1 MAPGAQSTRGESPLQ
16 PWLHDLVVAVDGN
29 MAALSGRDGGIHPR
43 GAEGLFVDDERVLS
57 VLTVELGREPLSPVA
72 SSAGGGLA
80 EFLASARHLGRLG
93 PDSTVEVRRTRTLSS
108 SSMSEVIEVSS
119 RADAPVCGPL
129 RIVVAGDG
137 ASIGAVKSGTPA
149 GVAVPVTITVSGVSW
164 RTPGHLVEVAI
175 SPPSSFAELPEGG
188 AVAEIPVRVGPGQTT
203 QVLVTVAVTR
213 SRPSAFDAD
222 SASPLVTWAE
232 GVRVTAGDPRLR
244 SAVDLSLKDLQH
256 LLLSDP
262 EEPQDFFAGAGTPWY
277 QTLFGRDALWTAR
290 FALPLGTE
298 LAGGTLRALARRQ
311 GRVVDVD
318 RAEEPGKIPHELRRV
333 APDDVGRPAL
343 PTTYFGTVDATALW
357 MCLLHD
363 AWRWGLPETQVT
375 ALLPAARAA
384 ARWLLGPA
392 APDDDGLVKYL
403 DESGRG
409 LANQGWKDS
418 GDSIRWRDGRI
429 AKAPIA
435 LVEAQ
440 AYGVEAAIH
449 TADLLQA
456 LSADPADANLAEDLR
471 SFAGRMVHRVR
482 ERFWVGDNG
491 TRWLALA
498 IDGAGEPVDAIGSN
512 MGHVLGTGCLSREE
526 AGEVVRLL
534 TDPRMLGPF
543 GILTYAS
550 DNRGFNPMGYHT
562 GSVWTHDSA
571 ICALGMARE
580 GYADEAG
587 NVAVRLLDLAEAFYY
602 RFPELCSGTEV
613 LGRPAPYPASCCP
626 QAWSSAS
633 AVALLTVALGL
644 EVDVPGRTVTVRPA
658 PSLPF
663 GPIRVQG
670 LRIGGFT
677 VDVAVD
683 ASGGVAVTGLP
694 AQFVLVT
701 REVSA

>member
-1 MAPGAQSTRGESPLQ
+1 MAPGARSTRGEAPLQ
-16 PWLHDLVVAVDGN
+16 PWLHELVVAVDGN
-29 MAALSGRDGGIHPR
+29 MAALSGRDGGINPR

-57 VLTVELGREPLSPVA
+57 VLTVELGRDPLWSVA
-72 SSAGGGLA
+72 SSAGGSQA

-93 PDSTVEVRRTRTLSS
+93 PDPTVEVRRTRTLSR

-119 RADAPVCGPL
+119 RADAPVGAPL

-137 ASIGAVKSGTPA
+137 ASIGAVKSGTTT
-149 GVAVPVTITVSGVSW
+149 GLAVPVTITSSGVSW
-164 RTPGHLVEVAI
+164 RTPGHLVEVTI
-175 SPPSSFAELPEGG
+175 SPPSSFVELPEGG
-188 AVAEIPVRVGPGQTT
+188 AVAEVAVQVGPGQITS
-203 QVLVTVAVTR
+203 VLVSVTVTR
-213 SRPSAFDAD
+213 SRPTAFDAD
-222 SASPLVTWAE
+222 SASSLVTWTA
-232 GVRVTAGDPRLR
+232 GVRVSAGDPRLG
-244 SAVDLSLKDLQH
+244 SAVDLSLRDLQH

-318 RAEEPGKIPHELRRV
+318 RAEAPGKIPHELRRV
-333 APDDVGRPAL
+333 SPDDAARPAL

-363 AWRWGLPETQVT
+363 AWRWGLPEAEVT
-375 ALLPAARAA
+375 ALLPAVRAA

-456 LSADPADANLAEDLR
+456 VSADPDDAQLAEELR

-482 ERFWVGDNG
+482 ERFWVEDNG

-512 MGHVLGTGCLSREE
+512 MGHVLGTGCLSPDE
-526 AGEVVRLL
+526 ADEVVRLL
-534 TDPRMLGPF
+534 TDPRMLGPY
-543 GILTYAS
+543 GIATYAS
-550 DNRGFNPMGYHT
+550 DNQGFNPMGYHT

-587 NVAVRLLDLAEAFYY
+587 DVAVRLLDLAEAFDY
-602 RFPELCSGTEV
+602 RFPELCSGTGV

-644 EVDVPGRTVTVRPA
+644 EVDVPGRTVTLRPA

-663 GPIRVQG
+663 GPLRVQG
-670 LRIGGFT
+670 LRVGAFT

-683 ASGGVAVTGLP
+683 ACGVVTVEGLP
-694 AQFVLVT
+694 AQFALIT